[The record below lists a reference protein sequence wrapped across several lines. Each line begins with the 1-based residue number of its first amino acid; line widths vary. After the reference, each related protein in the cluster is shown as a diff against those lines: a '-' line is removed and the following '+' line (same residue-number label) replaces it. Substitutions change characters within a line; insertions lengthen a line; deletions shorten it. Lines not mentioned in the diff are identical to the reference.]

1 MRNKKKIGCV
11 IAYSDNH
18 NNYGTSLQ
26 GFATI
31 KKIRDLG
38 YDCEIIRYKKQLT
51 LFEKIKLIYLM
62 FRCGGTMDKIRIVKE
77 RLNMKLHPMYKKNI
91 QERTD
96 AVNEYKLKRLIP
108 LFHEYVGYE
117 KLCQGSLNYDVV
129 LVGSDQVWTPLS
141 LYSKYYNLLFV
152 SDWVPKV
159 AYASSFGV
167 SIIPSFQH
175 EETKRFLN
183 RFNKIGVRDI
193 RGKEIVETISDNQ
206 ATVVADP
213 TMLLTR
219 EEWQQEIA
227 ESDIQEK
234 EPYIFCYFLGT
245 NQEAREAVNNLRD
258 QTGYKVVAIR
268 HMDEFVPSDDVFGD
282 EAPYNVSP
290 NDFIKYISEASYICT
305 DSFHCTVFSI
315 IFQRKFL
322 TFYRFKKHSL
332 TSRNSRI
339 DSLLEYFD
347 LSDRLYN
354 SDICSIKNNIDY
366 NDVNRKLSILREESI
381 IFLKNALELPRNTI

>member
-1 MRNKKKIGCV
+1 
-11 IAYSDNH
+11 
-18 NNYGTSLQ
+18 
-26 GFATI
+26 
-31 KKIRDLG
+31 
-38 YDCEIIRYKKQLT
+38 
-51 LFEKIKLIYLM
+51 
-62 FRCGGTMDKIRIVKE
+62 
-77 RLNMKLHPMYKKNI
+77 
-91 QERTD
+91 
-96 AVNEYKLKRLIP
+96 
-108 LFHEYVGYE
+108 
-117 KLCQGSLNYDVV
+117 
-129 LVGSDQVWTPLS
+129 
-141 LYSKYYNLLFV
+141 
-152 SDWVPKV
+152 
-159 AYASSFGV
+159 
-167 SIIPSFQH
+167 
-175 EETKRFLN
+175 
-183 RFNKIGVRDI
+183 
-193 RGKEIVETISDNQ
+193 
-206 ATVVADP
+206 
-213 TMLLTR
+213 ML
-219 EEWQQEIA
+219 
-227 ESDIQEK
+227 
-234 EPYIFCYFLGT
+234 FLGT

-354 SDICSIKNNIDY
+354 GDICSIKNNIDY

-381 IFLKNALELPRNTI
+381 IF

>member
-1 MRNKKKIGCV
+1 
-11 IAYSDNH
+11 
-18 NNYGTSLQ
+18 
-26 GFATI
+26 
-31 KKIRDLG
+31 
-38 YDCEIIRYKKQLT
+38 
-51 LFEKIKLIYLM
+51 M
-62 FRCGGTMDKIRIVKE
+62 FRCGGTMDKLRIVKE

-183 RFNKIGVRDI
+183 RFSKIGVREI

-206 ATVVADP
+206 AMVVADP

-245 NQEAREAVNNLRD
+245 NQEAREAVNNLKD

-354 SDICSIKNNIDY
+354 GDICSIKNNIDY

>member
-38 YDCEIIRYKKQLT
+38 YGCEIIRYKKQLT

-62 FRCGGTMDKIRIVKE
+62 FRSGGTMDKIRIVKE

-183 RFNKIGVRDI
+183 RFNKIGVREI

-219 EEWQQEIA
+219 EEWQQEIV

-245 NQEAREAVNNLRD
+245 NQEAREAVNNLKD
-258 QTGYKVVAIR
+258 QTGYKVVTIR

-339 DSLLEYFD
+339 DSLLECFD

-354 SDICSIKNNIDY
+354 GDICSIKNNIDY

-381 IFLKNALELPRNTI
+381 IFLKNALELPQNTI